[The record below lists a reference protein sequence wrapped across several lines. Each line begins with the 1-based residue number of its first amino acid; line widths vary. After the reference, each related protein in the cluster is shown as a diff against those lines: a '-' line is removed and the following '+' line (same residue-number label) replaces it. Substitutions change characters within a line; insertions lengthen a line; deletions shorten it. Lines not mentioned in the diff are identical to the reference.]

1 LIDLNLIPKNNTMK
15 FIVAILLLILA
26 SFSCQIKKYS
36 TDVEE
41 KIKLVENNLS
51 GWVQTED
58 DDRWTLA
65 DRMKKYNIN
74 GLSIAVIYNYK
85 LQWAKGYGYADVSEK
100 WPVTAKTLFQ
110 AASISKSL
118 NSLGILK
125 LVQEN
130 KLDLDSDI
138 NIYLTTWK
146 FPYDEK
152 SNNKH
157 ITIKNLL
164 SHTGGLT
171 VHGFPGYARGEQLPT
186 IPQIL
191 DGQGPAN
198 TEAVRSSEEPGKN
211 LSYSGGGTTISQL
224 IMMDVTKEP
233 YDNFMQKNVLDPM
246 GMTSSSFKQPPSK
259 NNAEIL
265 ATGYKSDGREVE
277 GKYHIYPEQAAAG
290 LWTNPSDLCKYVI
303 ETQLA
308 FRGESEKVLSQEM
321 TRLRVT
327 PVLQDA
333 ALGTFV
339 NSRVTGSSKY
349 FNHNGGNEGFSCTA
363 IGSLNEGNGVVIM
376 INSENVSIIEEIAN
390 SVAIVYEWKDYYL
403 PEIKKIVEVDTS
415 VTEKY
420 IGKYDLDGRVLTVKK
435 DQEGIFI
442 VTPEDRSFKLNFTS
456 DSDFF
461 LREIKGNSRFN
472 YGMDG
477 KVKGFTFN
485 ESVAPKIE

>member
-1 LIDLNLIPKNNTMK
+1 
-15 FIVAILLLILA
+15 
-26 SFSCQIKKYS
+26 
-36 TDVEE
+36 
-41 KIKLVENNLS
+41 
-51 GWVQTED
+51 
-58 DDRWTLA
+58 
-65 DRMKKYNIN
+65 
-74 GLSIAVIYNYK
+74 
-85 LQWAKGYGYADVSEK
+85 
-100 WPVTAKTLFQ
+100 
-110 AASISKSL
+110 
-118 NSLGILK
+118 
-125 LVQEN
+125 
-130 KLDLDSDI
+130 
-138 NIYLTTWK
+138 
-146 FPYDEK
+146 
-152 SNNKH
+152 
-157 ITIKNLL
+157 
-164 SHTGGLT
+164 
-171 VHGFPGYARGEQLPT
+171 
-186 IPQIL
+186 
-191 DGQGPAN
+191 
-198 TEAVRSSEEPGKN
+198 
-211 LSYSGGGTTISQL
+211 
-224 IMMDVTKEP
+224 MMDVTKEP

-461 LREIKGNSRFN
+461 IREIKGNSRFN